1 MWDVGVGSGYRSSL
15 CCDEID
21 WRMAVRVSC
30 AQPYALKQSTGRG
43 WGFDGVRNE
52 CDR

>member
-1 MWDVGVGSGYRSSL
+1 MWDVGVGGGYRSSL

-30 AQPYALKQSTGRG
+30 AQPYALKQSTD
-43 WGFDGVRNE
+43 GFDGVRNE